1 MQKALRILVCT
12 LVAVALSGV
21 STSVADAAVKPKK
34 YSSCKALNA
43 VYPHGVGKPGA
54 KDKVA
59 AGAKPV
65 TTFTKNAKV
74 YELNRRARDRDKDGI
89 ACEKH

>member
-1 MQKALRILVCT
+1 MQKPLRILGCMFI
-12 LVAVALSGV
+12 AIALSGV
-21 STSVADAAVKPKK
+21 AGSAADAAVKPKK

-74 YELNRRARDRDKDGI
+74 YELNRPARDRDKDGI
-89 ACEKH
+89 ACEKL